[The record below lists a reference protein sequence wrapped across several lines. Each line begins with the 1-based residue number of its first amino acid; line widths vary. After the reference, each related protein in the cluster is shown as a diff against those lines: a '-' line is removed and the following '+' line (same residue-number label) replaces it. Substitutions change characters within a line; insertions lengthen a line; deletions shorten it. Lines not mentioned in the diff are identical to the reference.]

1 MMTKY
6 ISEVSV
12 HAYTLIKCQAELYDT
27 NYKMFIFTNI
37 FPIIEALGQWIKE
50 GSVDLTITRVNMLG
64 PPGAGKTC
72 AECLLLNEDP
82 PSDNV
87 STPIACPTIRAT
99 RVAVENQKKWKRVT
113 TDDLLGELAANLSA
127 SVEKNQN
134 KEIEPAAPKVS
145 STKSTDHALSFAASV
160 PDTSHVPPPVEDK
173 TKLLTSASK
182 TDDSK
187 QEIKKEPSVPEV
199 ASISIDHSPSLA
211 VPVPVT
217 PHVPPP
223 SDQPL
228 SDTIIKEDQALPPD
242 YHSEEIIQKILQL
255 STRPKGIRLSDHW
268 LYVIDSG
275 GQPAY
280 QELLPL
286 FTRAASLNIITLDLS
301 KSFEEK
307 FKLEY
312 RIGGKYFQCHSKS
325 TQLAIFQS
333 AVCTGAT
340 FKPLDI
346 SHVIRKPTHS
356 MHLVLGTHYDKL
368 QYRYELRE
376 REGNLQSAISTL
388 EPYLRDRVIR
398 KQKGPIIFP
407 VNTMAQ
413 STERVQYN
421 EEICQAIWNHGSAAS
436 LQIKIPIQWF
446 AFELSLPKKSII
458 PIEEALSKGERY
470 GMSDENTKQALQ
482 YFHDVGLKLYYPEV
496 TGVVF
501 IDPKP
506 ILEILSQLLA
516 LTYVDDDECRD
527 LILIERL
534 PLSVTNNLKEGFFN
548 KDIFDHLKSKADIF
562 SQPQFQLPDLVKLL
576 LHLHIIA
583 EVVDNDEGSYF
594 IPYALSSYDNLV
606 APHTHAKPLL
616 IVWREQNRKSKQIL
630 PVPQG
635 IFPLTIIHLLNQVQ
649 FEIPPSTK
657 DCYKYRDAMSLK
669 ITFIRH
675 HILHIINRYTHIEVH
690 FTGPP
695 EHCRQVRQ
703 LVIEA
708 IDRSTEKMHMN
719 HNHVTAFSCPQKENC
734 YCIVDEVHKVV
745 NCILCTESADIKPDI
760 DCYWCWFK
768 SGKLLICLYVLVI
781 VMITLKAQHYDVM
794 SVSLSIF
801 ITTDNTQQSS
811 TPEKAKSERKDS
823 SSKWFTC

>member
-37 FPIIEALGQWIKE
+37 FPIIEAFGQWIKE
-50 GSVDLTITRVNMLG
+50 SSVDLTITRVNMLG

-72 AECLLLNEDP
+72 AEYLLLNEDP

-87 STPIACPTIRAT
+87 STPIACPTVRAT
-99 RVAVENQKKWKRVT
+99 RVAVEDQTKWKRVT
-113 TDDLLGELAANLSA
+113 TDDLLGELAADLSA

-145 STKSTDHALSFAASV
+145 STKSTDRALSFAVSD
-160 PDTSHVPPPVEDK
+160 PDTSHMPPPVEYK

-187 QEIKKEPSVPEV
+187 QEEIEKEPSVPEV
-199 ASISIDHSPSLA
+199 ASIGIDHSPSLA

-223 SDQPL
+223 PDQPL

-242 YHSEEIIQKILQL
+242 YHSEEVIEKIKQLL

-286 FTRAASLNIITLDLS
+286 FTRAASLNIITLNLS

-346 SHVIRKPTHS
+346 SHVTRKPTHS

-398 KQKGPIIFP
+398 KQNGSTIFP

-436 LQIKIPIQWF
+436 LEIKIPIQWF
-446 AFELSLPKKSII
+446 AFELSLPDKKSII
-458 PIEEALSKGERY
+458 PIKKALSIGERY
-470 GMSDENTKQALQ
+470 GMSEDNTKQALQ

-496 TGVVF
+496 TGVIF
-501 IDPKP
+501 INPKP
-506 ILEILSQLLA
+506 ILEILSELLS

-527 LILIERL
+527 LILIKRL
-534 PLSVTNNLKEGFFN
+534 PLSVTNNLKEGFFD
-548 KDIFDHLKSKADIF
+548 KDIFDHLKSKAEIF

-576 LHLHIIA
+576 LHLHIIT
-583 EVVDNDEGSYF
+583 EVVDNDKGRYF
-594 IPYALSSYDNLV
+594 IPYALPSYDDLV
-606 APHTHAKPLL
+606 TLKMEDTDAKPLL
-616 IVWREQNRKSKQIL
+616 IVWKEQQTL

-635 IFPLTIIHLLNQVQ
+635 IFPLTIVHLLNQKQHVT
-649 FEIPPSTK
+649 EIPSSKP

-669 ITFIRH
+669 ITFSDS
-675 HILHIINRYTHIEVH
+675 HILHIINRYTHIEVY
-690 FTGPP
+690 FAGPP
-695 EHCRQVRQ
+695 EHCPQVHQ

-708 IDRSTEKMHMN
+708 IDHSTEKMHMK
-719 HNHVTAFSCPQKENC
+719 HNHVTAFSCPKDKNC
-734 YCIVDEVHKVV
+734 YCIVDKFPSVT
-745 NCILCTESADIKPDI
+745 NCTCRGSADIIKKDQH
-760 DCYWCWFK
+760 YRCWFES
-768 SGKLLICLYVLVI
+768 SGKPLVCMYILI
-781 VMITLKAQHYDVM
+781 Q
-794 SVSLSIF
+794 
-801 ITTDNTQQSS
+801 
-811 TPEKAKSERKDS
+811 
-823 SSKWFTC
+823 